1 MTLAATVPR
10 PERPSEAMGRRRV
23 ARARVAVS
31 AIFFQQGLLVGGWAL
46 QIPKLIDRLGITES
60 TMGLVIVVF
69 GTGSILAML
78 GLGPVIDRFGSRA
91 VTRGTAIGTCFFLVL
106 LNLTPSVWTTA
117 VAAFAI
123 GALVGA
129 IDVAMNAQAVEV
141 ERRRRRPIM
150 SSFHAYWSMGTLVGA
165 SVSGA
170 IIASI
175 GPLWHAV
182 SFMTLSLA
190 VAAAAWPH
198 LVRERVSAGA
208 KRQPFHLPRAPAVW
222 LLGLICLFAY
232 VPEGAAVDWS
242 ALYMRD
248 GIGASLTVAGL
259 ALAGLQVTMM
269 VMRFAGDTIRE
280 RIGGETTLR
289 YGAAVA
295 AFGFGIAGF
304 AGMMDASAELRAAL
318 VIGGFVVAGLG
329 LANIVPVA
337 FAACGS
343 VPGVPPGSALSIVAM
358 HGYAGI
364 LLAPSAIGWIG
375 ERTGFAP
382 VFAAL
387 AVPLLL
393 IALLAAVVRPTR
405 R

>member
-1 MTLAATVPR
+1 
-10 PERPSEAMGRRRV
+10 MGRRRV

-31 AIFFQQGLLVGGWAL
+31 SVFFQQGLLIGGWAL
-46 QIPKLIDRLGITES
+46 QIPKLLDRLDITES

-78 GLGPVIDRFGSRA
+78 ALGPVIDRVGSRSA
-91 VTRGTAIGTCFFLVL
+91 TRWAAIGSSFFLLL
-106 LNLTPSVWTTA
+106 LNVTPTVWATA
-117 VAAFAI
+117 TAAFGI
-123 GALVGA
+123 GALIGT

-170 IIASI
+170 IIQAI
-175 GPLWHAV
+175 GPFWHAALFTV
-182 SFMTLSLA
+182 LA
-190 VAAAAWPH
+190 LGIALAAWPH
-198 LVRERVSAGA
+198 LVRERVSTAA
-208 KRQPFHLPRAPAVW
+208 RKEPFRLPRGATVW
-222 LLGLICLFAY
+222 LIGLICLFAY

-248 GIGASLTVAGL
+248 GIGASLAVAGL
-259 ALAGLQVTMM
+259 ALGGLQVTMM
-269 VMRFAGDTIRE
+269 VTRFAGDAIRE
-280 RIGGETTLR
+280 RIGAVATLR
-289 YGAAVA
+289 FGAAVA
-295 AFGFGIAGF
+295 AFGFAVAGV
-304 AGMMDASAELRAAL
+304 AGMIDAGPELRAAL
-318 VIGGFVVAGLG
+318 VIAGFVVSGLG

-343 VPGVPPGSALSIVAM
+343 VPGVPAGTALSIVAM

-364 LLAPSAIGWIG
+364 LLAPSVIGWIG

-382 VFAAL
+382 VFAGL

-393 IALLAAVVRPTR
+393 IGALATVVRPQMRKDPVTR
-405 R
+405 